1 MSANLVEWT
10 VRMVMLV
17 LAGLVT
23 LSILGSIAAM
33 SNGAG
38 GGPDPAAG
46 ARPVLDGPPQPAP
59 APQPETVP
67 AGPPPAEPEPDLPG
81 ATPDAGTIA
90 VAAPQPERDGGP
102 ERWLEA
108 IAYALLALAG
118 LGAIG
123 LVLLWRGLRRL
134 DRIAQALEARP
145 RH

>member
-1 MSANLVEWT
+1 MIEWT

-33 SNGAG
+33 SNDAG
-38 GGPDPAAG
+38 GGPDPVAG
-46 ARPVLDGPPQPAP
+46 TRPVFDSAPQPAP
-59 APQPETVP
+59 APRAETVP
-67 AGPPPAEPEPDLPG
+67 AGPSPGEPEADARG
-81 ATPDAGTIA
+81 AAPDAGAIV
-90 VAAPQPERDGGP
+90 VAAPQPERERRP

-134 DRIAQALEARP
+134 GRIADALEARP